1 MSDALSSP
9 TIDFTPSALPI
20 DEQVALLSRG
30 TLSIVPENGLRQKLE
45 KSAKTNKPLRVKL
58 GLDPTAPDIH
68 LGFAVVLR
76 KLRQFQDL
84 GHTVVI
90 IIGDYTALI
99 GDPSGR
105 SITRPMLTEEQ
116 IKQNAAT
123 YVEQLA
129 QIIDK
134 NKTEVRFNSEWLGAL
149 GFAGTINLASKMTV
163 AQVMAREDF
172 RNRWESGQ
180 PISIHELLYPL
191 AQAYD
196 SVAIQADIEM
206 GGDDQRFNIL
216 AGRDLQQEVGQDTQ
230 IGLFMPLLVGLD
242 GVVKMSKSK
251 GNYVGISEAPGE
263 MYGKILSLPDGPMR
277 DYFILCTNVP
287 AHEIAELI
295 AASESGVTNP
305 KLVKQ
310 RLAREIV
317 TIYHGA
323 EAAQTAEEN
332 FNNLFAKKET
342 PDEMP
347 DLLVPPQEIGAD
359 GTAQL
364 GRIVFL
370 TGQVKSV
377 SEGRRLIEQGGV
389 SVDGEKQKDVAFA
402 VSVSSDAVLKVGKRY
417 WARVKAA

>member
-1 MSDALSSP
+1 MPSS
-9 TIDFTPSALPI
+9 LPL
-20 DEQVALLSRG
+20 DEQVALLTRG
-30 TLSIVPENGLRQKLE
+30 TLAIVPENGLRTKLE

-105 SITRPMLTEEQ
+105 SITRPMLTEQQ
-116 IKQNAAT
+116 IKENAAT
-123 YVEQLA
+123 YVDQLA
-129 QIIDK
+129 QILDRE
-134 NKTEVRFNSEWLGAL
+134 KTEVRFNSEWLAPL
-149 GFAGTINLASKMTV
+149 GFAGTISLASKMTV

-172 RNRWESGQ
+172 ANRWAAHQ

-196 SVAIQADIEM
+196 SVAIHADIEM

-216 AGRDLQQEVGQDTQ
+216 AGRDLQQEMNQDTQ

-251 GNYVGISEAPGE
+251 GNYVGISETPGE

-277 DYFILCTNVP
+277 DYFILCTDVSEG
-287 AHEIAELI
+287 EIAELI
-295 AASESGVTNP
+295 AQAESGVTNP

-323 EAAQTAEEN
+323 DAAQTAEED
-332 FNNLFAKKET
+332 FDKRFAKKET

-347 DLLVPPQEIGAD
+347 DLLIPAEEIGEN
-359 GTAQL
+359 GTAPL
-364 GRIVFL
+364 LRVVFL

-377 SEGRRLIEQGGV
+377 SEARRLIEQGGV
-389 SVDGEKQKDVAFA
+389 SVDGDKQKDPAFPVAA
-402 VSVSSDAVLKVGKRY
+402 ADMAVLKVGKRF
-417 WARVKAA
+417 WARVKAAS

>member
-1 MSDALSSP
+1 MP
-9 TIDFTPSALPI
+9 VE
-20 DEQVALLSRG
+20 EQIALLERG
-30 TLSIVPENGLRQKLE
+30 TIAIVPENGLRAKLE
-45 KSAKTNKPLRVKL
+45 KSARTKTPLRVKL

-105 SITRPMLTEEQ
+105 SVTRPMLTQEQ
-116 IKQNAAT
+116 IKENAAT
-123 YVEQLA
+123 YVEQLS
-129 QIIDK
+129 QILDE
-134 NKTEVRFNSEWLGAL
+134 NRTEVRFNSEWLGAL
-149 GFAGTINLASKMTV
+149 GFAGTIELASKMTV

-172 RNRWESGQ
+172 ANRWAEHA

-196 SVAIQADIEM
+196 SVAIVSDIEM

-216 AGRDLQQEVGQDTQ
+216 AGRDLQQQQNQDPQ

-251 GNYVGISEAPGE
+251 GNYIGIREAPGE
-263 MYGKILSLPDGPMR
+263 MYGKILSLPDEPMR
-277 DYFILCTNVP
+277 DYFILCTDVSEG
-287 AHEIAELI
+287 EIASLI
-295 AASESGVTNP
+295 AQAGSGVLNP

-323 EAAQTAEEN
+323 NAAHEAEET
-332 FNNLFAKKET
+332 FNKLFAKKET

-347 DLLVPPQEIGAD
+347 DLLVPTEEITD
-359 GTAQL
+359 GNAPL
-364 GRIVFL
+364 LRLVFL
-370 TGQVKSV
+370 SGQVKSV
-377 SEGRRLIEQGGV
+377 SEARRLIEQGGV
-389 SVDGEKQKDVAFA
+389 SVDGEKHKDPAFTVPVANE
-402 VSVSSDAVLKVGKRY
+402 AVLKVGKRF
-417 WARVKAA
+417 WAKVTS